1 MRESDKD
8 PNTLFQMRLPAEL
21 HAKFSATAKEQ
32 DLPMSHIA
40 RRLFER
46 EIERHVEAKKKK
58 QRRA

>member
-21 HAKFSATAKEQ
+21 HAKFSAAAKEQ